1 MAEKDNLLTETL
13 RQSIETI
20 NVSVR
25 KTNDLLDQFFSSL
38 GKHNLAPPVF
48 LTGTL
53 KKMVRDIENLQKN
66 SSQAIVEL
74 QRSQTLL
81 TSLNVMTS
89 SLELEHVLENVM
101 DSVVSLT
108 GAERAYLMLY
118 DNQGKLEIRAA
129 RNWDKETINDMDAFF
144 SQSIVNAALDQQSA
158 IITDNAQTDER
169 FGEAKSVVVQQLRS
183 ILCIPLTIRG
193 ETVGVLYA
201 DNRFQQGIFREE
213 DLPLLTAFGTQ
224 AAISIRNAR
233 QYGVVREGLKEAEKE
248 IVRLKIEIDEAKRQQ
263 DVERIVES
271 TSFDEL
277 RSRALELRRRRQQQR
292 RRGSENQ

>member
-13 RQSIETI
+13 RQSIENI
-20 NVSVR
+20 NASVR

-53 KKMVRDIENLQKN
+53 KKMVRDVEILQRN

-81 TSLNVMTS
+81 TTLNVMTS

-101 DSVVSLT
+101 DSIVSLT

-169 FGEAKSVVVQQLRS
+169 FGEARSVVVQQLRS

>member
-1 MAEKDNLLTETL
+1 MAENKDPLTESL
-13 RQSIETI
+13 RQSIENITS
-20 NVSVR
+20 SVR
-25 KTNDLLDQFFSSL
+25 KTSEMLDQFFSSL
-38 GKHNLAPPVF
+38 GKHNLGPPVF

-53 KKMVRDIENLQKN
+53 KKMVRDVEALQRD
-66 SSQAIVEL
+66 SHQAVVEL
-74 QRSQTLL
+74 QRSQNLL
-81 TSLNVMTS
+81 STLNVMTS

-118 DNQGKLEIRAA
+118 DDVGNLDIRAA
-129 RNWDKETINDMDAFF
+129 RNWDKKTINDADAYF
-144 SQSIVNAALDQQSA
+144 SRSIVNAAVKQKVA

-169 FGEAKSVVVQQLRS
+169 FGEARSVMVQSLRS

-201 DNRFQQGIFREE
+201 DNRFQQGIFIED

-224 AAISIRNAR
+224 AAIAIKNAR
-233 QYGVVREGLKEAEKE
+233 QYGVVREGLKEAERE

-271 TSFDEL
+271 SSFEEL
-277 RSRALELRRRRQQQR
+277 RSKALEMRRRRRRQ
-292 RRGSENQ
+292 RGQ